1 MDLACSCSHFFRRRC
16 TTSIASFAFRS
27 SSVFGTGILFGDAFS
42 KEEEIP
48 KRISEKNPSLKG
60 LTILFRNDALA
71 VALDGRL
78 GCIQGDQAGAQ
89 ER

>member
-1 MDLACSCSHFFRRRC
+1 L
-16 TTSIASFAFRS
+16 
-27 SSVFGTGILFGDAFS
+27 FGTSILFGDAFS

-48 KRISEKNPSLKG
+48 KRIPEKKPSIKG

-71 VALDGRL
+71 FALDGRL

>member
-1 MDLACSCSHFFRRRC
+1 L
-16 TTSIASFAFRS
+16 
-27 SSVFGTGILFGDAFS
+27 FGTGILFGDAFS

-48 KRISEKNPSLKG
+48 KQISEKKPSIKG
-60 LTILFRNDALA
+60 LTILFRNDVLA
-71 VALDGRL
+71 FALDGRL